1 MSSSL
6 SRGGIIIAKPV
17 CQAAEESPK
26 QCNWRFIAAV
36 VAMLGLAFAVIFIQA
51 GHSGTS
57 IAGPYIWVILG
68 SILTVVSVGAVYFYI
83 QSLKYKSENR
93 KLAVELD
100 SHKNTLS
107 EKNEQLGRMKHLS
120 EALINQV
127 DLKPALDLALE
138 MATDVIG
145 AKTASIMLFA
155 PSKQELTIAAASG
168 LSEEIAANT
177 RVKLGEGLAG
187 LVAKEGEAIIINSD
201 NLSDR
206 LAPLAQRTHKIKSA
220 IIAPIKI
227 DGEIRGVINISDKR
241 NAGKWEEEDIAVV
254 STLATQA
261 AMVIRKIEL
270 YDSLQE
276 QVYRL
281 REALEE
287 LKTTQAGLIQ
297 SEKLASIGQLAGGVA
312 HEINNPLMV
321 ILGRTELALEKLLPY
336 EPIAKD
342 LKVIHAQTE
351 RIAEIVRNL
360 LDYSR
365 VNRIDDFREVDVNE
379 LINNTLTLT
388 EHYVNK
394 HNISVVREIDEGLPK
409 VWGNPGQINQVF
421 VNIVIN
427 SYQAMGK
434 RGGSL
439 TISAYAEDGNVV
451 VRFKDDGPGIP
462 PELKEKIFEP
472 FFTTKNESEGT
483 GLGLAISR
491 GIVHTHGGK
500 IMVESEPG
508 KGCEFFV
515 ELPVAEA
522 VTLPLQEETENEQ
535 KAHNDSGR
543 RNRNPR
549 IVP

>member
-1 MSSSL
+1 M
-6 SRGGIIIAKPV
+6 IIERPV
-17 CQAAEESPK
+17 CKTAEESPR
-26 QCNWRFIAAV
+26 QCNRRFIAAV
-36 VAMLGLAFAVIFIQA
+36 VAMLGLAFAVIYVQA

-57 IAGPYIWVILG
+57 LAGSCVWALLE
-68 SILTVVSVGAVYFYI
+68 SILTAVSAGAVYFCI
-83 QSLKYKSENR
+83 QSSRYNSEYQ

-100 SHKNTLS
+100 SHRQALS
-107 EKNEQLGRMKHLS
+107 EKNAQLGRMKHLS

-145 AKTASIMLFA
+145 ARTASIMLLDS
-155 PSKQELTIAAASG
+155 SKQELTIAAANG
-168 LSEEIAANT
+168 LSEEIVANT

-187 LVAKEGEAIIINSD
+187 LVAKEGEAIVINSD
-201 NLSDR
+201 NLSGR
-206 LAPLAQRTHKIKSA
+206 LAPLALRTHKISSA

-261 AMVIRKIEL
+261 AMVLRKIEL
-270 YDSLQE
+270 YGSLQE
-276 QVYRL
+276 QVAML

-321 ILGRTELALEKLLPY
+321 ILGRAEFALGKLLPY
-336 EPIAKD
+336 EPIVKD
-342 LKVIHAQTE
+342 LKVIHTQTE

-365 VNRIDDFREVDVNE
+365 VNRIDDFRAVDINE
-379 LINNTLTLT
+379 LINNTLALT
-388 EHYVNK
+388 EHHIKK
-394 HNISVVREIDEGLPK
+394 HSINVVPELGIDLPQ

-434 RGGSL
+434 TGGSL
-439 TISAYAEDGNVV
+439 MISTHAEDGKVIT
-451 VRFKDDGPGIP
+451 RFKDDGPGIP
-462 PELKEKIFEP
+462 PEFRERIFEP

-491 GIVHTHGGK
+491 GIVHTHGGR
-500 IMVESEPG
+500 IEVESEPG

-522 VTLPLQEETENEQ
+522 ITLPLQEETENEQ
-535 KAHNDSGR
+535 KPYNDSGR
-543 RNRNPR
+543 RNRYPR
-549 IVP
+549 TVP